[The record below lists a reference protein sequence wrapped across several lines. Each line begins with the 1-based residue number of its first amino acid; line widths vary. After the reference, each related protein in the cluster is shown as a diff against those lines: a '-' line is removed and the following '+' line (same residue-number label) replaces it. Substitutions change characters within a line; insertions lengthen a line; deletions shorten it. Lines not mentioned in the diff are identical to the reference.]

1 MSTAKKPPLDPLAAR
16 EYFRAHA
23 KATATATVA
32 APEPALV
39 PSDFERVVADML
51 RAVQPVSAEAV
62 AADREARRIR
72 PALVECGIAREHLPA
87 LATLRPVP
95 EQLAALARI
104 REAVTRRDGGAIVVI
119 IGPRGTGKTH
129 LVAQI
134 FRDQVEALLRIEDAS
149 ADAVHT
155 GVRVAVPTLQMHYGK
170 AQSFFQTFK
179 ELHGNVGSIRVPELQ
194 ARLALLAKYD
204 LVAIDE
210 LQEVPGEADAS
221 RVGFSKIL
229 TDIVDQRYAEKRP
242 TILVSNHYD
251 PRNPRDLS
259 AIAVFLGDSIVSRLN
274 QYGALIVA
282 DWPGFRGGN
291 VTVNTENKLP
301 F

>member
-1 MSTAKKPPLDPLAAR
+1 MKSKKPPLDLLAAR
-16 EYFRAHA
+16 DYFA
-23 KATATATVA
+23 KRPATAHCPPPTADEHA
-32 APEPALV
+32 LPA
-39 PSDFERVVADML
+39 DFT
-51 RAVQPVSAEAV
+51 EAV
-62 AADREARRIR
+62 AAMLRGIKPAASEAVARDRELRRVQPR
-72 PALVECGIAREHLPA
+72 LVECGIAREHLPA
-87 LATLRPVP
+87 LDTLRPVP
-95 EQLAALARI
+95 AQLAALARI
-104 REAVTRRDGGAIVVI
+104 RETVTRRDGGAIVVL

-149 ADAVHT
+149 ADFVHT
-155 GVRVAVPTLQMHYGK
+155 GKRVAVPVLQMHYGK

-194 ARLALLAKYD
+194 SRLALLAKYD

-210 LQEVPGEADAS
+210 LQEVPGEQDAS
-221 RVGFSKIL
+221 RIGFSKIL

-251 PRNPRDLS
+251 PAHPSDLS
-259 AIAVFLGDSIVSRLN
+259 QITAFLGDSIVSRLN

-291 VTVNTENKLP
+291 VTVNAENKLP

>member
-1 MSTAKKPPLDPLAAR
+1 MKTKKPPLDLLAAPD
-16 EYFRAHA
+16 YFA
-23 KATATATVA
+23 KRTPTADRPLPAADVQAAPVDFGGVVA
-32 APEPALV
+32 AMLAKVTPA
-39 PSDFERVVADML
+39 
-51 RAVQPVSAEAV
+51 SAEAV
-62 AADREARRIR
+62 ARDREVRRVQPR
-72 PALVECGIAREHLPA
+72 LVECGIAREHLPA
-87 LATLRPVP
+87 LDTLRPVP
-95 EQLAALARI
+95 AQLAALARM
-104 REAVTRRDGGAIVVI
+104 RETVTRRDGGAIVVL

-134 FRDQVEALLRIEDAS
+134 FRDQVEALLRAEDAS

-155 GVRVAVPTLQMHYGK
+155 GVRVAVPALQMHYGK

-194 ARLALLAKYD
+194 ARLALLAKLD

-210 LQEVPGEADAS
+210 LQEVPGEADAA

-251 PRNPRDLS
+251 PARPSDLS
-259 AIAVFLGDSIVSRLN
+259 QITAFLGDSIVSRLN

-291 VTVNTENKLP
+291 ITVNTENKLP

>member
-1 MSTAKKPPLDPLAAR
+1 MKTKKPPLDLLAAR
-16 EYFRAHA
+16 DYFA
-23 KATATATVA
+23 KRTPSADRPLPAADVQAAPVDFGGVVA
-32 APEPALV
+32 AMLAKVTPA
-39 PSDFERVVADML
+39 
-51 RAVQPVSAEAV
+51 SAEAV
-62 AADREARRIR
+62 ARDRELRRVQPR
-72 PALVECGIAREHLPA
+72 LVECGIAREHLPA
-87 LATLRPVP
+87 LDTLRPVP
-95 EQLAALARI
+95 AQLAALARM
-104 REAVTRRDGGAIVVI
+104 RETVTRRDGGAIVVL

-134 FRDQVEALLRIEDAS
+134 FRDQVETLLRAEDAS

-155 GVRVAVPTLQMHYGK
+155 GVRVAVPALQMHYGK

-194 ARLALLAKYD
+194 ARLALLAKLD

-229 TDIVDQRYAEKRP
+229 TDIVDQRYAEKLP

-251 PRNPRDLS
+251 PARPSDLS
-259 AIAVFLGDSIVSRLN
+259 QITAFHGDSIVSRLN
-274 QYGALIVA
+274 QYGALIIA

-291 VTVNTENKLP
+291 VTPTTARKLP